1 MVDVRIV
8 NSVLAAVQGTYE
20 AVLQMQAQFG
30 KPQAVKDITPKYNLV
45 TIIVFL
51 GNIEG
56 NFVYA
61 FNEETALKIVS
72 KMMGMEYNTLDELSL
87 SAIGELGNMTSGSI
101 AMNLEKL
108 GYKIDITPPTVITG
122 RDMKITAEG
131 LIIKLP
137 VSLFITEDVELHIAI
152 RGGK

>member
-8 NSVLAAVQGTYE
+8 NSVLAAAQGTYE

-30 KPQAVKDITPKYNLV
+30 KPQAVKDITPKYNIV
-45 TIIVFL
+45 TVIGFL
-51 GNIEG
+51 GDIEG

-61 FNEETALKIVS
+61 FNEETALGIVS

-122 RDMKITAEG
+122 KDMKITAEG

-137 VSLFITEDVELHIAI
+137 VSLFVAEDVELHIAI

>member
-1 MVDVRIV
+1 
-8 NSVLAAVQGTYE
+8 
-20 AVLQMQAQFG
+20 
-30 KPQAVKDITPKYNLV
+30 
-45 TIIVFL
+45 
-51 GNIEG
+51 
-56 NFVYA
+56 
-61 FNEETALKIVS
+61 
-72 KMMGMEYNTLDELSL
+72 MMGMEYNTLDELSL

>member
-45 TIIVFL
+45 TIIGFL

-108 GYKIDITPPTVITG
+108 GYKIDITPPTVVTG
-122 RDMKITAEG
+122 RDMKISAEG

-137 VSLFITEDVELHIAI
+137 VSLFIPEDVEFHIAI

>member
-45 TIIVFL
+45 TIIGFL

-72 KMMGMEYNTLDELSL
+72 K
-87 SAIGELGNMTSGSI
+87 
-101 AMNLEKL
+101 
-108 GYKIDITPPTVITG
+108 
-122 RDMKITAEG
+122 
-131 LIIKLP
+131 
-137 VSLFITEDVELHIAI
+137 
-152 RGGK
+152 

>member
-1 MVDVRIV
+1 MVDVRII
-8 NSVLAAVQGTYE
+8 NSVLSSAQGTYE
-20 AVLQMQAQFG
+20 AVIQMQAQFG
-30 KPQAVKDITPKYNLV
+30 KPIAVKDITPKFNIV
-45 TIIVFL
+45 TVIGFL
-51 GNIEG
+51 GDIEG
-56 NFVYA
+56 NFVYS
-61 FNEETALKIVS
+61 FSETTALKIVS

-122 RDMKITAEG
+122 KEMKITAEG

-137 VSLFITEDVELHIAI
+137 VSLFESEDVELHIAI

>member
-8 NSVLAAVQGTYE
+8 NSVLAAAQGTYE

-30 KPQAVKDITPKYNLV
+30 KPQAVKDITPRYNIV
-45 TIIVFL
+45 TVIGFI
-51 GNIEG
+51 GDIEG
-56 NFVYA
+56 NFVYS
-61 FNEETALKIVS
+61 FSEETALRIVS
-72 KMMGMEYNTLDELSL
+72 KMMGMEYNAIDELSL

-137 VSLFITEDVELHIAI
+137 VSLFSPDDVELHIAI

>member
-8 NSVLAAVQGTYE
+8 NAVLSSAQGTYE
-20 AVLQMQAQFG
+20 AVLQLNPQFG
-30 KPQAVKDITPKYNLV
+30 KPQAVRDITPKYNIV
-45 TIIVFL
+45 TVIGFV
-51 GNIEG
+51 GDIEG

-61 FNEETALKIVS
+61 FSEKTALTIVS
-72 KMMGMEYNTLDELSL
+72 RMMGMEYNVLDELSL

-122 RDMKITAEG
+122 KDMKITAEG
-131 LIIKLP
+131 IIIKLP
-137 VSLFITEDVELHIAI
+137 VTLFELEDVELHIAL
-152 RGGK
+152 RSGK